1 MDDTLSQKIMDII
14 GDISPRISTV
24 ELEDFAAEA
33 AALEEEI
40 ERLRELETIISDATH
55 ADTGDLDSIRGLFDT
70 VEANHQW
77 FELTVE
83 RMVEVLEEA
92 GVPVPE
98 KLPPVSENQ
107 VRSEVARLRGAL
119 ERGD

>member
-40 ERLRELETIISDATH
+40 ERLR
-55 ADTGDLDSIRGLFDT
+55 
-70 VEANHQW
+70 
-77 FELTVE
+77 
-83 RMVEVLEEA
+83 
-92 GVPVPE
+92 
-98 KLPPVSENQ
+98 
-107 VRSEVARLRGAL
+107 GAL
-119 ERGD
+119 EWLANKHLREVGTFATGPERKALVAALVAAALAAQEDAR

>member
-40 ERLRELETIISDATH
+40 ERLR
-55 ADTGDLDSIRGLFDT
+55 
-70 VEANHQW
+70 
-77 FELTVE
+77 
-83 RMVEVLEEA
+83 
-92 GVPVPE
+92 
-98 KLPPVSENQ
+98 
-107 VRSEVARLRGAL
+107 GAL
-119 ERGD
+119 EALGYIPCTFKEDRQDRLAGTCIDGTVVCESSGYICEDCEGTGWIYDPIAAAQEASR